1 MSLTLHRPNRV
12 LLGAL
17 ALGICADYFFNGR
30 LPGVS
35 APLFIMLSLAL
46 LFSVS
51 AGEGR
56 GPNRANLW
64 LAAPALCFALGLM
77 IRATPL
83 LVFLDFVAVCGALL
97 LLIAYYRREAVLRA
111 LPLQIIGNTFKALLV
126 GAAQPFPLVA
136 QSIRSLPTTPSQ
148 RLMPIARGL
157 LLALPVVGCFGGL
170 LMSAD
175 SVFASYVWEIT
186 ELPFSWTLD
195 VMRWAGHVI
204 FALGV
209 AYVCAGGAL
218 AALATGPQ
226 APAPHLTPGDQQS
239 GALPAEGDTQ
249 RLALP
254 GRRLLGFTEALTVLL
269 AVDVLFGSFMLIQLT
284 YFFGG
289 INTLDRTGMTYADY
303 ARRGFFE
310 LLIVTCLAL
319 ALVGALAYLTRRIE
333 RWKQRAFNG
342 SSTVLIALMLGMLA
356 SAFQRMMLYE
366 EAYGF
371 TRLRLYTHSFMI
383 WLAIVLPIF
392 LIALYLNRAR
402 VFLLGTAAT
411 AIVYLALLNIVNTDA
426 LIVQENI
433 ARYQQSGRLD
443 SYYLSQLSFDAT
455 PALVTS
461 LDTVQGEKQR
471 YLNDHL
477 IRQYHRLD
485 QMSQTQGWPIWH
497 LGRAQALSS
506 LRQRYG
512 ATPPP
517 IQDDGNSILND
528 GSSSSRYRSESG
540 YAEAFNQIEVIG
552 DALGTG
558 DIAVGDP
565 QGVVVDG
572 LEIGEWYAIETT
584 NGPWRASADRSIP
597 DQYGADVSN
606 DDGQTWSRLNTF
618 PIDGADFSYTWGTTV
633 ENVNGEHVR
642 GCWQATTPSIRIRV
656 ADSMFE
662 DNSGTL
668 SWRLYKAFPCEFR
681 RP

>member
-1 MSLTLHRPNRV
+1 MPLTLHRPNRV

-30 LPGVS
+30 LPGIS
-35 APLFIMLSLAL
+35 APLFIALSLVL

-56 GPNRANLW
+56 RPNRANLW
-64 LAAPALCFALGLM
+64 LAGLALCFGLGLM

-97 LLIAYYRREAVLRA
+97 LLVAYYSRDAVLRA
-111 LPLQIIGNTFKALLV
+111 LPIQIIGNSFKALFV
-126 GAAQPFPLVA
+126 GVIEPLPLVV
-136 QSIRSLPTTPSQ
+136 QSARSIPARPSR

-186 ELPFSWTLD
+186 ELPFSWTVD
-195 VMRWAGHVI
+195 VMRWIGHAF

-218 AALATGPQ
+218 AALATGPT
-226 APAPHLTPGDQQS
+226 APVPHLTTGDQQAL
-239 GALPAEGDTQ
+239 ALPAEGDTQ
-249 RLALP
+249 RLTLP
-254 GRRLLGFTEALTVLL
+254 RRLLGFTEALMVLL
-269 AVDVLFGSFMLIQLT
+269 AVDVLFGSFMLIQVT

-319 ALVGALAYLTRRIE
+319 ALVGALAYVTRRIE
-333 RWKQRAFNG
+333 RWKQQAFNA

-402 VFLLGTAAT
+402 VFLLGTTAT
-411 AIVYLALLNIVNTDA
+411 AIMYLALLNIVNTDA
-426 LIVQENI
+426 LIVKENI

-443 SYYLSQLSFDAT
+443 SFYLSQLSFDAT

-461 LDTVQGEKQR
+461 LDAVRGDKQR
-471 YLNDHL
+471 YLNEHL
-477 IRQYHRLD
+477 IRQYHSLE
-485 QMSQTQGWPIWH
+485 QMSQTQGWPSWH
-497 LGRAQALSS
+497 IGRAQSLSF

-517 IQDDGNSILND
+517 LPDTIYPLGND
-528 GSSSSRYRSESG
+528 GSASSLYRE
-540 YAEAFNQIEVIG
+540 EFRHDDAFNQIEVIG

-558 DIAVGDP
+558 QIPVRDP

-572 LEIGEWYAIETT
+572 LTVGEWYAIETT
-584 NGPWRASADRSIP
+584 SGPWIADSNSSIP
-597 DQYGADVSN
+597 EQYTADVSN
-606 DDGQTWSRLNTF
+606 DNGQTWSRL
-618 PIDGADFSYTWGTTV
+618 TTRPYD
-633 ENVNGEHVR
+633 NVNFSDAWGSLVEYVN
-642 GCWQATTPSIRIRV
+642 G
-656 ADSMFE
+656 D
-662 DNSGTL
+662 
-668 SWRLYKAFPCEFR
+668 Y
-681 RP
+681 

>member
-1 MSLTLHRPNRV
+1 MPLTLHRPNRV

-17 ALGICADYFFNGR
+17 VLGICADYFFNGR
-30 LPGVS
+30 LLGVS
-35 APLFIMLSLAL
+35 APLFMLLSLAL
-46 LFSVS
+46 LFNVS

-56 GPNRANLW
+56 RPNRANLW
-64 LAAPALCFALGLM
+64 LAGLAFCFALVLM
-77 IRATPL
+77 VRATPL
-83 LVFLDFVAVCGALL
+83 LVFLDLLTVGGAML
-97 LLIAYYRREAVLRA
+97 LLIAHYRRDAVVRS
-111 LPLQIIGNTFKALLV
+111 LPIQIIGNSFKALFV
-126 GAAQPFPLVA
+126 GIVEPLPLVV
-136 QSIRSLPTTPSQ
+136 QSARSLPAKPSR
-148 RLMPIARGL
+148 RLVPVARGL

-186 ELPFSWTLD
+186 ELPFSWTMD
-195 VMRWAGHVI
+195 VMRWGGHVL

-218 AALATGPQ
+218 AALATNPS
-226 APAPHLTPGDQQS
+226 APIPHLTPGDQQAS
-239 GALPAEGDTQ
+239 ALPAEGDTQ
-249 RLALP
+249 RLALS
-254 GRRLLGFTEALTVLL
+254 RHRLLGFTEALTVLL
-269 AVDVLFGSFMLIQLT
+269 AVDVLFGSFMLIQIT

-289 INTLDRTGMTYADY
+289 ISTLDRTGMTYADY

-319 ALVGALAYLTRRIE
+319 ALVGALAFLTRRIE
-333 RWKQRAFNG
+333 RWKQQAFNA

-402 VFLLGTAAT
+402 VFVLGAAAT
-411 AIVYLALLNIVNTDA
+411 AIVYLALLNLVNTDA

-443 SYYLSQLSFDAT
+443 SYYLSRLSFDAT
-455 PALVTS
+455 PALVTG
-461 LDTVQGEKQR
+461 LDAVQGEKQR
-471 YLNDHL
+471 YLNEHL
-477 IRQYHRLD
+477 IRQYHALD
-485 QMSQTQGWPIWH
+485 RMSQTQGWPSWH
-497 LGRAQALSS
+497 LGRAQALSY

-517 IQDDGNSILND
+517 IRDDGNGIMND
-528 GSSSSRYRSESG
+528 GSSSSRYGPDFRSD
-540 YAEAFNQIEVIG
+540 EAFNQIEVIG
-552 DALGTG
+552 DALGMG
-558 DIAVGDP
+558 QIPVRDP
-565 QGVVVDG
+565 RGVVVDG
-572 LEIGEWYAIETT
+572 LELGEWYAIETT
-584 NGPWRASADRSIP
+584 NGPWIASTGGLIP

-606 DDGQTWSRLNTF
+606 DDGRSWSRLDTI
-618 PIDGADFSYTWGTTV
+618 PVDSTDFSYTWGTTV
-633 ENVNGEHVR
+633 EHVDGEHVR
-642 GCWQATTPSIRIRV
+642 GCWRATTPSIRIRA

-662 DNSGTL
+662 DNSGSL
-668 SWRLYKAFPCEFR
+668 SWRLYRAYPCYFR
-681 RP
+681 ER